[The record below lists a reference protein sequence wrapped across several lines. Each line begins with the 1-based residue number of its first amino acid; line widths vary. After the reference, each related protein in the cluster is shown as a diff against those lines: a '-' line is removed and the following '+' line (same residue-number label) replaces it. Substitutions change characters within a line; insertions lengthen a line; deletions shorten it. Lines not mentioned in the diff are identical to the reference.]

1 MEKEQ
6 RELILETIETLL
18 ELQIR
23 SVRKLLNK
31 EEITTNVVQRRG
43 RKRKSL
49 VDQSVDLL
57 TDEQRPV
64 HVDKLVELLMDR
76 YGRVTDRDS
85 LSSALAKKAKQGLL
99 VRRVSPATFELLK

>member
-1 MEKEQ
+1 MEKQQ

-64 HVDKLVELLMDR
+64 HVDELVELLMDR

-85 LSSALAKKAKQGLL
+85 LSSALAKKAQQGVF